1 MHNYSCFFGFIGR
14 EPEMTRHESAE
25 ESHGSLL
32 IVWDRGARAFQS
44 GLFIGREPGMT
55 RHEGAEES
63 RKARCG
69 YGS

>member
-14 EPEMTRHESAE
+14 EPEMTRHEGAE
-25 ESHGSLL
+25 ESHGPLL
-32 IVWDRGARAFQS
+32 IEQVK

-63 RKARCG
+63 RKARCD